1 MTKPTMLALA
11 GGLCLFLLAGCA
23 QYENR
28 RGVEVTWQDQVTG
41 QLQRGQSTR
50 EEVLALLG
58 PPSQVISLEEET
70 VLYYL
75 FEKST
80 GNGLILI
87 LYNRMQINT
96 HFDRAIFFFNEQDV
110 LTDYS
115 TRIDEPQKG

>member
-1 MTKPTMLALA
+1 MSKTLSLALA
-11 GGLCLFLLAGCA
+11 TCLGASLLAGCA

-28 RGVEVTWQDQVTG
+28 RGVEVTWEDQVTN
-41 QLQRGQSTR
+41 QLQPGHSSRK
-50 EEVLALLG
+50 EVLALLG

-75 FEKST
+75 FEKSR

-87 LYNRMQINT
+87 LYNRMQIDT
-96 HFDRAIFFFNEQDV
+96 HFDRAIFFFNDQDI

-115 TRIDEPQKG
+115 THIYEPDKG

>member
-1 MTKPTMLALA
+1 MSKTLSLALA
-11 GGLCLFLLAGCA
+11 AGLCAHLLTGCA

-28 RGVEVTWQDQVTG
+28 RGVEVTWEDTVTS
-41 QLQRGQSTR
+41 QLQPGQSSR
-50 EEVLALLG
+50 KEVLALLG

-75 FEKST
+75 FEKSK

-87 LYNRMQINT
+87 LYNRMQIDT
-96 HFDRAIFFFNEQDV
+96 HFDRAIFFFNDQDI

-115 TRIDEPQKG
+115 THIYEPDKG

>member
-1 MTKPTMLALA
+1 MSKTLSLALA
-11 GGLCLFLLAGCA
+11 AGLCATLLTGCA

-28 RGVEVTWQDQVTG
+28 RGVEVTWEAKVTS
-41 QLQRGQSTR
+41 QLQPGQSSR
-50 EEVLALLG
+50 KEVLALLG

-75 FEKST
+75 FEKSQ

-87 LYNRMQINT
+87 LYNRMQIDT
-96 HFDRAIFFFNEQDV
+96 HFDRAIFFFDDQDI

-115 TRIDEPQKG
+115 THIYEPDKG